1 MNEIIVNSLKDL
13 KPYLNGDIY
22 SIPPCELKFKS
33 SVSFSFQNKRHKKNR
48 QSKKYLKKFGMTH
61 RYINLLGGEYVFR
74 SDTQSSLSYSG
85 NNPLINGTLLDTI
98 SIIGDKS

>member
-1 MNEIIVNSLKDL
+1 
-13 KPYLNGDIY
+13 
-22 SIPPCELKFKS
+22 
-33 SVSFSFQNKRHKKNR
+33 
-48 QSKKYLKKFGMTH
+48 MTH